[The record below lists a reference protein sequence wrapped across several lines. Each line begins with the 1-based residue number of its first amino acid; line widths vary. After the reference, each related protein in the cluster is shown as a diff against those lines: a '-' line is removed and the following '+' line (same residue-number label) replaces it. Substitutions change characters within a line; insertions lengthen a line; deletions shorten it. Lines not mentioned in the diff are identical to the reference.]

1 MEIWKD
7 IKDFEGLYQIS
18 DLGNVKSFNYRGS
31 KKEKIIRPKVSKVTG
46 ALEIGLRKDSKRYMC
61 IVSRLVYENF
71 NNVKLKKN
79 DIIMYKDEDKNN
91 CILDNLYVISRSERH
106 KLMYKQGKRK
116 DKLEFEY
123 YGEILNLKEISKRT
137 GIKPQRI
144 RERIYE
150 LNWNIYEAAEIPVAK
165 IKRKVSK

>member
-1 MEIWKD
+1 
-7 IKDFEGLYQIS
+7 
-18 DLGNVKSFNYRGS
+18 
-31 KKEKIIRPKVSKVTG
+31 
-46 ALEIGLRKDSKRYMC
+46 MC

-71 NNVKLKKN
+71 NNIKLKKN
-79 DIIMYKDEDKNN
+79 DIIMYKDKDKNN
-91 CILDNLYVISRSERH
+91 CMLDNLYVISRSERQ

-144 RERIYE
+144 RERMWE